1 MTAAASTIDPVATCA
16 WDAVIVSTLATNM
29 AQKQKMGEPLKPSNS
44 TRLQGFRINGV
55 LLPTTKVTRDSL
67 MKWAIGKGRSK
78 ARKLNKQELCEAI
91 VGWKADHDIAI
102 ANGTA
107 EIFDPVTQRLFWFNT
122 KRFLN
127 VIFGPI
133 MKPKI
138 SMRGQALTA
147 GELEDKKK
155 TNQDLFTA
163 FIMQY
168 NKIL

>member
-1 MTAAASTIDPVATCA
+1 VSTIDPVATCA

-44 TRLQGFRINGV
+44 TRLQGFCINSV
-55 LLPTTKVTRDSL
+55 LLPMTKVTRDSL

-107 EIFDPVTQRLFWFNT
+107 EIFDPVMQRPFRFNT

-155 TNQDLFTA
+155 TDQDLFTA
-163 FIMQY
+163 FIIQY